1 MKNKFVNSMYTPN
14 QSFTYPGKLNTEL
27 IQKPKINT
35 PAISDF
41 AIVRNGIRCG
51 EYMNLVQPLTRILK
65 RGTAACAPTFT
76 QSGSITDRKL
86 ETGLF
91 EINVSWCKKE
101 FQALCNSLGDS
112 DLIADGLSGYE
123 LGGRLRAVIFDE
135 ILEQERQDFWKVI
148 LFGSNAASQA
158 NDNMFSTIDGIWTRY
173 MDGFASYCVKPVTNL
188 LPNGPTS
195 TLAVNQAR
203 DTFRA
208 MWGGQSILL
217 KQVANNQKKIWTTG
231 SMWENYYD
239 SLIDNCCVE
248 GSWQK
253 GQDGFDRLYYRGI
266 EVVPLWIAD
275 QTLENDT
282 DNPYYG
288 TLRHFA
294 ILNTPQNNMIGFE
307 NGSDLNNLEGC
318 YDCRTKTTYIEGEF
332 RAGINYAHCD
342 FQVIAF

>member
-1 MKNKFVNSMYTPN
+1 MKTKFVNSMYTPN
-14 QSFTYPGKLNTEL
+14 QSFTYPGKLNEEL
-27 IQKPKINT
+27 VQKPKINT
-35 PAISDF
+35 PSLSDF
-41 AIVRNGIRCG
+41 AVVRNGIRCG
-51 EYMNLVQPLTRILK
+51 EYLNLVQPLTRIVK

-86 ETGLF
+86 DTGLF

-112 DLIADGLSGYE
+112 GLIGDGLSGYE

-148 LFGSNAASQA
+148 LFGNNAASQA
-158 NDNMFSTIDGIWTRY
+158 NDNMFSTIDGYWTRLL
-173 MDGFASYCVKPVTNL
+173 DGTASYCTKPVTNL
-188 LPNGPTS
+188 LPNAHNS
-195 TLAVNQAR
+195 TLAANQAR

-208 MWGGQSILL
+208 LWEGANILL
-217 KQVANNQKKIWTTG
+217 KQMGMNEKKFWVTG
-231 SMWENYYD
+231 SMWENYYT
-239 SLIDNCCVE
+239 SILENCCVE
-248 GSWQK
+248 GSWQA
-253 GQDGFDRLYYRGI
+253 GQDGLRTLYYRGI

-282 DNPYYG
+282 DNPYYDL
-288 TLRHFA
+288 LRHFA
-294 ILNTPQNNMIGFE
+294 IYNSPKNVMIGFE

-342 FQVIAF
+342 LQAFAY